1 MLIVFN
7 LHCRAALCQ
16 HLRTLRKPSL
26 AEKKILLE
34 KRQRLQARITN
45 FEKKLSAL
53 TVMDNVENADII
65 RVGVSEDQEE
75 EFSDD
80 DEEVEN
86 APEKSILLL
95 PSNLTLNCRN
105 RLGLDGLSKQ
115 EAELR
120 MGQMND
126 ALQQLKVALGGKSLI
141 MRKKV
146 RIIWF

>member
-1 MLIVFN
+1 V
-7 LHCRAALCQ
+7 
-16 HLRTLRKPSL
+16 RTLRKPTL
-26 AEKKILLE
+26 TERKDLLE
-34 KRQRLQARITN
+34 KRQRLQARIVN

-53 TVMDNVENADII
+53 MIMDNVEKADII
-65 RVGVSEDQEE
+65 EVGVTENEE
-75 EFSDD
+75 EGFSDD

-95 PSNLTLNCRN
+95 PSNLTSGCRK
-105 RLGLDGLSKQ
+105 RLGLDDFSKQ

-120 MGQMND
+120 IGQMND

-146 RIIWF
+146 RLTCF